1 MNIIASGTI
10 SLIYT
15 AETDKVTRYYKLQ
28 SSTEAAPSKPTDGAS
43 LDSSWITIEPTSVA
57 DDKSLYYVDQIAS
70 TDGSVKYTNVTK
82 SSEYEVKKVNS
93 RVDTVEGKADQ
104 NASDISDTNSRVDD
118 VSSKTDKNTSDISDA
133 NDRIDSA
140 EKDIITVKTR
150 ITNAETSIENNATE
164 ISMKASQTE
173 VNTINDN
180 FQSQRTT
187 TTSMIQNVN
196 GWQFNWDRVINV
208 DNANTATRK
217 DYITFDDGSIMLGSS
232 SSALKVKIT
241 NSAIMFKGV
250 SSNAVEPD
258 SDSTAWITGQKF
270 NINEGEIHKSLVIGK
285 IQFAP
290 RPNGNFSI
298 TAI

>member
-15 AETDKVTRYYKLQ
+15 AETDKVIRYYKLQ

-43 LDSSWITIEPTSVA
+43 LDSSWTTIEPTSVA

-82 SSEYEVKKVNS
+82 SSEYDVKKVNS

-133 NDRIDSA
+133 NDRINSA

-173 VNTINDN
+173 VNTLSDN
-180 FQSQRTT
+180 TEEYKTKTT
-187 TTSMIQNVN
+187 TMIQNVE
-196 GWQFNWDRVINV
+196 GWQYNWDTIMNR
-208 DNANTATRK
+208 DNADPKKHT
-217 DYITFDDGSIMLGSS
+217 DYITFQNGDIILGESDSS
-232 SSALKVKIT
+232 LKVKISNT
-241 NSAIMFKGV
+241 AIQFKGTTETE
-250 SSNAVEPD
+250 VEPD
-258 SDSTAWITGQKF
+258 SDATAWITGQKF
-270 NINEGEIHKSLVIGK
+270 NINEGEIHKRLKVGK
-285 IQFAP
+285 LQFLP
-290 RPNGNFSI
+290 RPNGNFCI
-298 TAI
+298 TIV